1 MTLRDIFKFREVPET
16 ETSKPFLE
24 HLEDLRWTIVKM
36 AITLAAAMIVC
47 FAFRST
53 LVRILQAPLRDV
65 GSQIGTLKALGITD
79 SIVISF
85 HLAFY
90 AGIVLSF
97 PLLLYF
103 IAEFVLP
110 ALTAVEKRF
119 LLPAIIVSFALFLL
133 GVSVCYFWLLP
144 KTILFFFRDTESLG
158 WAPTWTVQ
166 QYYSFVTRFT
176 IGFGLAF
183 ELPVVVLALVR
194 FGLITYRFMARTRPV
209 RRGADLYS
217 GDNHHAH
224 TRHPDPDR
232 NGAPD
237 VPAVRKLHLDCMVNG
252 APQRTINCRIICV
265 DHPGYKFL
273 FNAFAFVLGAAVGSF
288 LNVCIYR
295 WPVDLSINKPRR
307 SFCPACKQP
316 IPWYQNLPLVS
327 WILLGGRCAN
337 CGAKIAFRYF
347 AVELITALL
356 FLAIWQSFPWQMAIA
371 YWIFASLLIVGTF
384 IDLEHFIIPDRV
396 TIGGIVAGVACS
408 VAVPAL
414 MEADSRLAAGV
425 RSLLAAALGY
435 VILLI
440 VLEAGKIA
448 FGRKRIE
455 FDAPTPFTW
464 TKRGDDADLVVGTE
478 ESLWSDYFAREKDRL
493 LLECEEARLDH
504 HTYGN
509 VTLDFRYDRVAAEG
523 HVFMLDDMTQIS
535 GVARELVIPREAMGR
550 GDLKFLAAIG
560 AFLGWRAVLFSLF
573 AGSLLGSMI
582 GLITLVVGKRVWSAK
597 LPFGPYLAF
606 GALSWMFFGNLFLH
620 WYAGLLSP

>member
-1 MTLRDIFKFREVPET
+1 VDDCEDRNHARCGDDCLLRISRDPGADIT
-16 ETSKPFLE
+16 G
-24 HLEDLRWTIVKM
+24 
-36 AITLAAAMIVC
+36 AAARCRIANRNAQSPRHHRFDRDFVSSGVLRRHRALLSAAALFHC
-47 FAFRST
+47 GICSSCAYRS
-53 LVRILQAPLRDV
+53 R
-65 GSQIGTLKALGITD
+65 KALPASSHNSQLRAISSWCIRLLFLVVAQND
-79 SIVISF
+79 S
-85 HLAFY
+85 
-90 AGIVLSF
+90 
-97 PLLLYF
+97 LLLSRHRV
-103 IAEFVLP
+103 AW
-110 ALTAVEKRF
+110 
-119 LLPAIIVSFALFLL
+119 L
-133 GVSVCYFWLLP
+133 GAHLDGA
-144 KTILFFFRDTESLG
+144 TILFLCDALHDRLRTGFRIAGGSVGSGSIWIDYLQVHGAHT
-158 WAPTWTVQ
+158 
-166 QYYSFVTRFT
+166 
-176 IGFGLAF
+176 
-183 ELPVVVLALVR
+183 ALR
-194 FGLITYRFMARTRPV
+194 C
-209 RRGADLYS
+209 GADLYS
-217 GDNHHAH
+217 CDNHNAHAG
-224 TRHPDPDR
+224 HPDLDR
-232 NGAPD
+232 DGASD

-252 APQRTINCRIICV
+252 APQRTINCRIILV
-265 DHPGYKFL
+265 DHSGYKFL
-273 FNAFAFVLGAAVGSF
+273 FNVFAFVLGAAVGSF

-316 IPWYQNLPLVS
+316 IPWYQNLPLIS

-356 FLAIWQSFPWQMAIA
+356 FLAIWQTFPWQMAIA

-414 MEADSRLAAGV
+414 MEANLRLAAGV

-455 FDAPTPFTW
+455 FDVPTPFTW

-523 HVFMLDDMTQIS
+523 QVFMLDDMTQIS

-573 AGSLLGSMI
+573 AGSLVGSI
-582 GLITLVVGKRVWSAK
+582 VGLVTLVVGKRVWSAK

-606 GALSWMFFGNLFLH
+606 GALSWMLFGNLFLH